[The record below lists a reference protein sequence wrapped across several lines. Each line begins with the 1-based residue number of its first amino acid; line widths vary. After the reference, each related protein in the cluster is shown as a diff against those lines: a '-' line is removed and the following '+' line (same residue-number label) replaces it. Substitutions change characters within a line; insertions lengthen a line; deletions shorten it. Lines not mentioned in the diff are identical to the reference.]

1 MKWIKDEDFI
11 RGNTPMTKFNIR
23 ILTIGYLAI
32 ENGDKLL
39 DIGAGTGSVS
49 IEAALQG
56 AKVWSIERDVEAL
69 ELIRANS
76 EKFQRNI
83 NIIQGQAPKDLPDF
97 RFNKCFVGGSGGKLD
112 EIFQYLNIHL
122 ENGGILCGNF
132 ILLNNAHKFIE
143 LLKTYNY
150 IDIETQ
156 LIQTS
161 YMDRIGLMKGQN
173 PIFIIKGVKN
183 ND

>member
-23 ILTIGYLAI
+23 ILTIGYLEI
-32 ENGDKLL
+32 ENGDRLL

-56 AKVWSIERDVEAL
+56 AKVWAIEREVEAL
-69 ELIRANS
+69 ELIGVNS
-76 EKFQRNI
+76 EKFHTDI
-83 NIIQGQAPKDLPDF
+83 NIIQGQAPNDLPDLK
-97 RFNKCFVGGSGGKLD
+97 FNKCFVGGSGGKLE
-112 EIFQYLNIHL
+112 EIFRYLNLHL
-122 ENGGILCGNF
+122 EHGGILCGNF
-132 ILLNNAHKFIE
+132 ILLNNATKFIE
-143 LLKTYNY
+143 LLKENNY
-150 IDIETQ
+150 GGIETQ
-156 LIQTS
+156 LIQAA